1 MIANRGRR
9 RELHTCVNTDRG
21 GRGVSWR
28 MDERE
33 TERAALYANRP
44 VYPRRVKK
52 RALVWRAKKLG
63 WYDNGLVNC
72 RVSVDESRSILREKT
87 ISMLSRANFVSQGR
101 KLISNIGDIGVRVK
115 QFYAHHSRGYI
126 IYIYITVLSL
136 WWIIRDDRKGKR
148 IYTFFFFPK
157 FIKCNKCIR
166 SLYFSSHFK
175 NRSFTWKVR
184 HDTAS

>member
-28 MDERE
+28 MDKRE

-72 RVSVDESRSILREKT
+72 RVSVDESRSILRK
-87 ISMLSRANFVSQGR
+87 
-101 KLISNIGDIGVRVK
+101 K
-115 QFYAHHSRGYI
+115 QFRCFHGQISFRRGENLFPISAILESELSNFTLI
-126 IYIYITVLSL
+126 ILKDIYYIYITVLSL